1 MVTKYA
7 VPTKCDI
14 SGAAALPPP
23 ANHYSSRDT
32 ANSPSAQ
39 CIVETIARQSH
50 ASSSPAI
57 AMPMKRRRSAA
68 EPLEP
73 ATRSAP
79 TKKPRLGAHSAS
91 HLDLLSPLSDEL
103 LVRIL
108 TNLSLPHL
116 LSVAPVSKRFHRLSE
131 DSQVWKRLYYARF
144 VLPRALRIPGFR
156 DGSAREGKLHYSSR
170 RAVWADGRR
179 GGWVDMRSEFTGKGE
194 SRDWK
199 RQYKLRHNWSKG
211 KCAVEELRVDGD
223 IAVATEADPHQAPK
237 MLVKISEGIAI
248 TADAT
253 SGLRAWDLKTKQ
265 LVAHISL
272 LDTESDAPPSCLAL
286 DDQNISQNNIDI
298 VVGFQDGSFGVW
310 KLDVRE
316 HRILRRYRHE
326 KSTNGALAGAA
337 FSYPYL
343 LTATESVLILL
354 YTFDRPSTGI
364 RRHAKG
370 NAESETERESDSETV
385 DESGPNTEDEWTKQ
399 ETSTDEKLPARS
411 NRLPPPYLLT
421 SLKSHTSRAP
431 LALSIRKTASSTI
444 ASIAYTFSTLQGW
457 SLGIQDLH
465 LRPSVSTLK
474 TAPDITMTR
483 LAYTM
488 PLKTGSS
495 RAPSEQTSPVR
506 PRTSTQSRDGDTA
519 EDGPVSICYTH
530 PYLLATLPDNTLILY
545 LCKSSASSLSISPG
559 IRLWGHTS
567 GISDAEITARGKAVS
582 VSCRGEEIRVWEL
595 EGRPDG
601 RSIEVRPTVHN
612 APPASPSMQSTFDE
626 RRNWV
631 GFDDE
636 MVIVLKES
644 RGTESL
650 MVYDFT

>member
-1 MVTKYA
+1 
-7 VPTKCDI
+7 
-14 SGAAALPPP
+14 
-23 ANHYSSRDT
+23 
-32 ANSPSAQ
+32 
-39 CIVETIARQSH
+39 
-50 ASSSPAI
+50 
-57 AMPMKRRRSAA
+57 MPLKRRRSAA
-68 EPLEP
+68 ELSDP
-73 ATRSAP
+73 ATTRPAT
-79 TKKPRLGAHSAS
+79 TKRPRLGAHSAS
-91 HLDLLSPLSDEL
+91 HDDLLSPLSDEL

-116 LSVAPVSKRFHRLSE
+116 LSVAPVSRRFHRLAE

-179 GGWVDMRSEFTGKGE
+179 GGWVDMRSEVPGNKE
-194 SRDWK
+194 ARDWK

-211 KCAVEELRVDGD
+211 KCAVEELRVGED
-223 IAVATEADPHQAPK
+223 IMMAADAEARESPPPPK
-237 MLVKISEGIAI
+237 MLVKISEGFAI
-248 TADAT
+248 TADTT

-265 LVAHISL
+265 LVAHMDL
-272 LDTESDAPPSCLAL
+272 ADKESDAPPTCLAL
-286 DDQNISQNNIDI
+286 DDQNISQHKVDI

-310 KLDVRE
+310 KLDVRD
-316 HRILRRYRHE
+316 HRFLRCYRHE

-343 LTATESVLILL
+343 LTATESVLVSL
-354 YTFDRPSTGI
+354 YTFDRPSSDI
-364 RRHAKG
+364 RRSSTE
-370 NAESETERESDSETV
+370 NETEQGSDSETAR
-385 DESGPNTEDEWTKQ
+385 ESDPIPEEEQAAQHSADAKSQ
-399 ETSTDEKLPARS
+399 ARS
-411 NRLPPPYLLT
+411 HRLDPPYLLT

-465 LRPSVSTLK
+465 LKPSVSSSK
-474 TAPDITMTR
+474 TTTPDVTMTR

-495 RAPSEQTSPVR
+495 ASFPQDS
-506 PRTSTQSRDGDTA
+506 PRTSSAESRRRDPGPA
-519 EDGPVSICYTH
+519 AGEDGPVSICYTH

-545 LCKSSASSLSISPG
+545 LCKSNASSLSISPG

-601 RSIEVRPTVHN
+601 RSIEVRPTVHD
-612 APPASPSMQSTFDE
+612 ARDSPSERMRSAFDE